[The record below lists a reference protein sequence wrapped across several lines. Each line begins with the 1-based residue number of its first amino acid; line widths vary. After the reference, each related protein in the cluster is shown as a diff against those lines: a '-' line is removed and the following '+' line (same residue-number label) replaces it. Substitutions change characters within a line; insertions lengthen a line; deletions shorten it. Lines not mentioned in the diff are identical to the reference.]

1 MSHSTRKHTQQ
12 PRHHL
17 VDGVLLYLLCRSRME
32 LPRNQNEETTMSY
45 DHIEIVLAEI
55 IVEVTGEPR
64 IGRFERSVAKN
75 ALARL
80 RECGMSLPD
89 IGAP

>member
-1 MSHSTRKHTQQ
+1 
-12 PRHHL
+12 
-17 VDGVLLYLLCRSRME
+17 
-32 LPRNQNEETTMSY
+32 MSY
-45 DHIEIVLAEI
+45 DHIEKVLAEI

-89 IGAP
+89 IGARDDSR